1 MHKPI
6 LVKEWYDYIKILIQI
21 PCSIFYDNLV
31 LFNNSKQKSQ
41 HSFFSE
47 IQSKRII
54 FNNYNEFIS
63 SFYLSM
69 PSAFYHTEA
78 SQA

>member
-6 LVKEWYDYIKILIQI
+6 LVKMWYDYIKILIQI
-21 PCSIFYDNLV
+21 PCSLFYDNLI

-54 FNNYNEFIS
+54 FNNYNESVS